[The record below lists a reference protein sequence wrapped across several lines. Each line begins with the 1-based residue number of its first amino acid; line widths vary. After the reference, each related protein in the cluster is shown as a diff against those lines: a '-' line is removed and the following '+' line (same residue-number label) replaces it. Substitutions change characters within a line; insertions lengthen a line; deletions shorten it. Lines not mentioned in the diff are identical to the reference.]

1 MLKAV
6 VFDTTTNLMDVSDT
20 TNPALVWPSIVIT
33 AGATIGIGQMIGIVD
48 ASGTASAVLA
58 SAATYVGGTVVTP
71 IPTIGFILDS
81 YTPTQ
86 AATIF
91 TAGIFSAAVSGAT
104 IANVGDQVYLA
115 LASPGNISVNPPAP
129 SNSWHATTL
138 YTLGATILDTNANWQ
153 VVTGGGTTGG
163 TEPTVW
169 STSGGTTSDSG
180 VTWTNIPTPLEQVV
194 GTILNLVGGLCIISF
209 HPFANVGDVS
219 SVGLAAPADFSVT
232 GSPVISIGSLT
243 FAWANQAVN
252 TFKAGPSSGGSGA
265 TVWRNIV
272 TADLFSAPATGS
284 ALGAITLAKDLG
296 GTAALPTVI
305 GIQSV
310 SVSGTAPTTG
320 QVLTAT
326 SATAANWQTPSGGG
340 GGGGNS
346 NVVSGTGISVASVV
360 SGSPAVDTFTV
371 SIANTAV
378 TPGTYTLADIT
389 VNAQGQI
396 TAASNGTAPVV
407 SVGGLT
413 GALTFSGTNIT
424 ITPSGT
430 VIALSLPT
438 TTVTAGSYTNANITV
453 DAEGRLT
460 AASNGSGGGGGG
472 GGNYNVIGGTG
483 ITVTSAE
490 IGSPAVDTFTVTI
503 ANTAVTAGSY
513 TNSNITVN
521 AQGQVTAAANG
532 SGGGSAATSLMI
544 SNSTGSGNT
553 TNTVYFAGNTG
564 VRFDYFVLPCAVTFS
579 NITAYISQ
587 GGFGGSTYDI
597 GIYSLTGTLLCS
609 TGGTAIANGAAWN
622 VFVMSG
628 PTTLPA
634 GGYFLATTGQDATQV
649 IMGFGNNYI
658 SPFVNGVVGNTIIG
672 HVLPATATVPGSSL
686 TGTNNATAYYPQF
699 YLS

>member
-6 VFDTTTNLMDVSDT
+6 VFDTTTNLMDVSDA
-20 TNPALVWPSIVIT
+20 TNPELVWPSIVIT
-33 AGATIGIGQMIGIVD
+33 AGTTLSVGQMIGVVD

-58 SAATYVGGTVVTP
+58 SAATYSGGSQTTP
-71 IPTIGFILDS
+71 IPAAGFILNS
-81 YTPTQ
+81 YTSTQ

-115 LASPGNISVNPPAP
+115 VASPGNLSLTPPAP

-138 YTLGATILDTNANWQ
+138 YTLGATILDTNGNWQ

-180 VTWTNIPTPLEQVV
+180 VTWKNIPTPLEQVV
-194 GTILNLVGGLCIISF
+194 GTILNLLSGLCIISF
-209 HPFANVGDVS
+209 YTVAVTIDLFAVGIQGVTVS
-219 SVGLAAPADFSVT
+219 STPPSV
-232 GSPVISIGSLT
+232 
-243 FAWANQAVN
+243 
-252 TFKAGPSSGGSGA
+252 
-265 TVWRNIV
+265 
-272 TADLFSAPATGS
+272 
-284 ALGAITLAKDLG
+284 
-296 GTAALPTVI
+296 
-305 GIQSV
+305 
-310 SVSGTAPTTG
+310 G

-326 SATAANWQTPSGGG
+326 SATAANWQTSTGGG
-340 GGGGNS
+340 GSGS
-346 NVVSGTGISVASVV
+346 YNVLSGTGITV
-360 SGSPAVDTFTV
+360 SSALVGSPPTDTFTV
-371 SIANTAV
+371 KITNTAV
-378 TPGTYTLADIT
+378 TAGSYTNADIT
-389 VNAQGQI
+389 INAQGQI
-396 TAASNGTAPVV
+396 TAASNG
-407 SVGGLT
+407 S
-413 GALTFSGTNIT
+413 S
-424 ITPSGT
+424 
-430 VIALSLPT
+430 
-438 TTVTAGSYTNANITV
+438 
-453 DAEGRLT
+453 
-460 AASNGSGGGGGG
+460 SGGGSGS
-472 GGNYNVIGGTG
+472 YNVVSGTG

-490 IGSPAVDTFTVTI
+490 IGSPAVDTFTVKI

-658 SPFVNGVVGNTIIG
+658 SPFVNGIVGNTIIG
-672 HVLPATATVPGSSL
+672 HVLPATATVPDSSL

>member
-6 VFDTTTNLMDVSDT
+6 VFDTTTNLMDVSDA
-20 TNPALVWPSIVIT
+20 TNPELVWPSIVIT
-33 AGATIGIGQMIGIVD
+33 AGTTLSVGQMIGVVN

-58 SAATYVGGTVVTP
+58 SAATYSGGSQTTP
-71 IPTIGFILDS
+71 IPAAGFILNS
-81 YTPTQ
+81 YTSTQ

-115 LASPGNISVNPPAP
+115 LASPGNLSLTPPAP

-138 YTLGATILDTNANWQ
+138 YTLGATILDTNGNWQ

-180 VTWTNIPTPLEQVV
+180 VTWKNIPTPLEQVV
-194 GTILNLVGGLCIISF
+194 GTILNLLSGLCIISF
-209 HPFANVGDVS
+209 YTVAVTIDLFAVGIQGVTVS
-219 SVGLAAPADFSVT
+219 STPPSV
-232 GSPVISIGSLT
+232 
-243 FAWANQAVN
+243 
-252 TFKAGPSSGGSGA
+252 
-265 TVWRNIV
+265 
-272 TADLFSAPATGS
+272 
-284 ALGAITLAKDLG
+284 
-296 GTAALPTVI
+296 
-305 GIQSV
+305 
-310 SVSGTAPTTG
+310 G

-326 SATAANWQTPSGGG
+326 SATAANWQTSTGGG
-340 GGGGNS
+340 GSGS
-346 NVVSGTGISVASVV
+346 YNVLSGTGITV
-360 SGSPAVDTFTV
+360 SSALVGSPPTDTFTV
-371 SIANTAV
+371 KITNTAV
-378 TPGTYTLADIT
+378 TAGSYTNADIT
-389 VNAQGQI
+389 INAQGQI
-396 TAASNGTAPVV
+396 TAASNG
-407 SVGGLT
+407 S
-413 GALTFSGTNIT
+413 S
-424 ITPSGT
+424 
-430 VIALSLPT
+430 
-438 TTVTAGSYTNANITV
+438 
-453 DAEGRLT
+453 
-460 AASNGSGGGGGG
+460 SGGGSGS
-472 GGNYNVIGGTG
+472 YNVVGGTG

-490 IGSPAVDTFTVTI
+490 IGSPAVDTFTVKI

-544 SNSTGSGNT
+544 SNSNGGSNT
-553 TNTVYFAGNTG
+553 TNTQYFAGPAY
-564 VRFDYFVLPCAVTFS
+564 VRFDYFVLPCEVTFS

-609 TGGTAIANGAAWN
+609 TGGTSIANGAAWN

-649 IMGFGNNYI
+649 IMGYGNNAI
-658 SPFVNGVVGNTIIG
+658 SPYQNGNVSNTTTG
-672 HVLPATATVPGSSL
+672 HILPATAAVPGSGL
-686 TGTNNATAYYPQF
+686 TGTNNAAFYYPQF